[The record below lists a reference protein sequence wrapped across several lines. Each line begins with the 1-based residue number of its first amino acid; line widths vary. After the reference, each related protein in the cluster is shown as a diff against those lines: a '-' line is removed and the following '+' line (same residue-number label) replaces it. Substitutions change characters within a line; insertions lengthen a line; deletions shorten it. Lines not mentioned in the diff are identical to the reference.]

1 MVLERSLSPLVSVIV
16 PAYNEA
22 DIIEENVLML
32 RAALEEVDVSFEIV
46 IAEDGSTDHSFS
58 VCLSLSE
65 SFTDVRVIH
74 ADARI
79 GKGEAIKRA
88 WRVSSGRYVVFM
100 DMDMPVEL
108 SALGPLVN
116 SLRLGSSLVIGS
128 RYLEGS
134 DLSRPFFKTLKSK
147 TYNFLL
153 RSFFGY
159 AVSDYQCGF
168 KGMIKEDFDDILL
181 SVKDSVYFFDTELI
195 IKAIRAGLSIKELPV
210 SWREP
215 EGRVSKV
222 TLRDEVVMIFRL
234 VSFLLSN

>member
-1 MVLERSLSPLVSVIV
+1 LVFERSLSPLVSVIV

-22 DIIEENVLML
+22 DIIEENILML
-32 RAALEEVDVSFEIV
+32 RAALEDVDLSFEIV
-46 IAEDGSTDHSFS
+46 IAEDGSTDHSYS
-58 VCLSLSE
+58 ICLSLSE
-65 SFTDVRVIH
+65 LFPDVRVIH

-100 DMDMPVEL
+100 DMDMPVDL
-108 SALGPLVN
+108 SALGPLVEN
-116 SLRLGSSLVIGS
+116 LRLGSSLVIGS
-128 RYLEGS
+128 RYLGDS
-134 DLSRPFFKTLKSK
+134 SLKRPFFKTLKSK

-159 AVSDYQCGF
+159 EISDYQCGF

-195 IKAIRAGLSIKELPV
+195 VKSIRAGLSIKELAV

-215 EGRVSKV
+215 EGRISKV
-222 TLRDEVVMIFRL
+222 TLKDEVVMIFRL